1 MDQKVKIRNLT
12 LEAFS
17 IYAGLN
23 DNPIVAGAI
32 LRQENFAL
40 KPLGLDS
47 LSLMEV
53 SMHLEDGLGI
63 ELDVDEL
70 QGCDTLNGLVDHL
83 AVAENRQRQMV

>member
-23 DNPIVAGAI
+23 DNSFVAGAI
-32 LRQENFAL
+32 LRQENFSIKQL
-40 KPLGLDS
+40 DLDS

-70 QGCDTLNGLVDHL
+70 QACDTLNCLVDYL
-83 AVAENRQRQMV
+83 AAATIGND

>member
-1 MDQKVKIRNLT
+1 MEQKIKIRNLT

-17 IYAGLN
+17 RYAGLN
-23 DNPIVAGAI
+23 DNKLVAGAI
-32 LRQENFAL
+32 LHQENFAL
-40 KPLGLDS
+40 KLLDLDS

-70 QGCDTLNGLVDHL
+70 QDCETLNDLVDHL
-83 AVAENRQRQMV
+83 AVAEISKET